1 MSASHRSLRHTMPLP
16 NRNPRSRRAGM
27 LATLLFA
34 LLGLA
39 PPGTAATVDDDTPL
53 AQIEHIAASG
63 GPGLALALLDRRQP
77 AVEDDLAGWFEY
89 ERGRLGIL
97 SRWQEWDK
105 ARQRL
110 RAVHDQL
117 PTKLQRWALG
127 QRAWLWLEE
136 QRADAAL
143 AELRGLIWRHGARA
157 EAAELALWR
166 RLVIRAYL
174 IGDRIDDARIA
185 LRRYRQDYPGQSAEW
200 AQLRA
205 EVWLRSGLA
214 ARVLALSAAERDA
227 LPGALLLLARLRAGD
242 LSPDEVWIAASERAR
257 NPANSRALRADYWR
271 VAAQAARARDSAGFA
286 AHATE
291 QALLLAGARHGG
303 DALPAVDAAA
313 LWRVWREY
321 GEQAANR
328 AQLLSGDEAGWLAA
342 VETAAEKN
350 TPVKARA
357 LLVLLAEQ
365 DVEAASRE
373 RALTQLADRLAAIQP
388 VGGAADGAGGDATV
402 AGTDLLLLM
411 FLDETRFATLDELP
425 VALRQRLVD
434 EALGREDIALASR
447 LLASLERLPEGVD
460 AFAWRL
466 RRARVLVIGGQIEAG
481 VAALE
486 TLLDEQP
493 QLDAEQIDRLLQV
506 VFDLQAVESHEAAIA
521 LMQRLQ
527 SRLVTPRQHRELH
540 FWQADSLAALGRHS
554 EAAWRYLRSA
564 TLLETGGRDQW
575 GQSAR
580 YRAAETLAEAGLVG
594 DARRL
599 YQTLLDETDKPERR
613 TVLRQRIQQL
623 LLAPRAAG
631 DVGGDAAQD

>member
-1 MSASHRSLRHTMPLP
+1 MPASHRPLHHP
-16 NRNPRSRRAGM
+16 LTPICQPRCQPRRRRVLPLVALLLAM
-27 LATLLFA
+27 LA
-34 LLGLA
+34 LA
-39 PPGTAATVDDDTPL
+39 PPAGAADDTPL

-63 GPGLALALLDRRQP
+63 APGLALALLDRRQP
-77 AVEDDLAGWFEY
+77 AAEDDLAGWFEY

-97 SRWQEWDK
+97 NRWQEWAK
-105 ARQRL
+105 ARERL
-110 RAVHDQL
+110 REVHHRL
-117 PTKLQRWALG
+117 PVKLQRWALG

-136 QRADAAL
+136 QRADEAL

-157 EAAELALWR
+157 DTAELALWR

-174 IGDRIDDARIA
+174 IGDRIDDARLA
-185 LRRYRQDYPGQSAEW
+185 LRRYQQDYPGQDAEW

-214 ARVLALSAAERDA
+214 SRVLALSAAERQA

-242 LSPDEVWIAASERAR
+242 LAAGKVWVTASERAR
-257 NPANSRALRADYWR
+257 NPANPRAMRADYWR
-271 VAAQAARARDSAGFA
+271 VAAEAARGRDNPGLA

-291 QALLLAGARHGG
+291 QALLLAGARRGG
-303 DALPAVDAAA
+303 DALPVVDAAE
-313 LWRVWREY
+313 LWRAWREY

-328 AQLLSGDEAGWLAA
+328 AQLLSGDESGWLAA
-342 VETAAEKN
+342 VDAAAAAN

-357 LLVLLAEQ
+357 LLALLAEQ
-365 DVEAASRE
+365 AAAGPRE
-373 RALTQLADRLAAIQP
+373 RALIRLAERVAAIEP
-388 VGGAADGAGGDATV
+388 SGGSSAGEGAAD
-402 AGTDLLLLM
+402 TDLVLLL
-411 FLDETRFATLDELP
+411 FLDQTRFATLDELP

-486 TLLDEQP
+486 TLLDEQS

-506 VFDLQAVESHEAAIA
+506 VFDLQAVESHEAAIG

-527 SRLVTPRQHRELH
+527 PRLVTPRQHRELH
-540 FWQADSLAALGRHS
+540 FWQADSLAALGRYS

-580 YRAAETLAEAGLVG
+580 YRAAETLADAGLVG

-613 TVLRQRIQQL
+613 AVLRQRMQQL